1 MNPSKLKVKKVG
13 GFFKKLPRT
22 LGEKSLLTFFILL
35 TFAIIIG
42 CLIFYKYSPATK
54 FGGGGEPEAP
64 KTLLEFQEKTYEEV
78 LKVWQEKEKK
88 FEETDLKLY
97 PDPFR

>member
-35 TFAIIIG
+35 IFAIIIG
-42 CLIFYKYSPATK
+42 YLVFYKYSFSVGK
-54 FGGGGEPEAP
+54 REPEAP
-64 KTLLEFQEKTYEEV
+64 KTLLEFQEKTYEEI
-78 LKVWQEKEKK
+78 LKAWQEKEKR

>member
-1 MNPSKLKVKKVG
+1 MKIPKFKIKKVG

-22 LGEKSLLTFFILL
+22 LGERSFLTFLGLLLIALILGG
-35 TFAIIIG
+35 I
-42 CLIFYKYSPATK
+42 IFYQHS
-54 FGGGGEPEAP
+54 FLPEKEKP
-64 KTLLEFQEKTYEEV
+64 EVLEKPLKFQEKTSQAV
-78 LKVWQEKEKK
+78 LEIWQEKEKR